1 MARERGRG
9 TEPVR
14 ITAVAESR
22 AADIAGRQ
30 KRYVLSMSV
39 RTVCFV
45 GAIVASLAGIGWLWP
60 ILIAAALVLPYVAVV
75 MANAR
80 NTRGDGFELAEH
92 GPGSGPQRPELGPS
106 PVGPQPGSTRS

>member
-1 MARERGRG
+1 MARERGR
-9 TEPVR
+9 EPDAIR
-14 ITAVAESR
+14 ITTAAESR

-30 KRYVLSMSV
+30 KRYVLSMSI

-80 NTRGDGFELAEH
+80 NTRGDGFELAQR
-92 GPGSGPQRPELGPS
+92 GPGPGHQTPELGS
-106 PVGPQPGSTRS
+106 SSVGPRPGSTRG